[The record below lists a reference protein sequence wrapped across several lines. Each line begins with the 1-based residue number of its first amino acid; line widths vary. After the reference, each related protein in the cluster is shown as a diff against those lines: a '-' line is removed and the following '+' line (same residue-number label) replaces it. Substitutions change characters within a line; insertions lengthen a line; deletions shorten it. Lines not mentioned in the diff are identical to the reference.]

1 MKTRTRRW
9 IIIGVII
16 VIIAGMFAYPRI
28 KRRRQADE
36 SNKALTTVSTSVPRS
51 RALNVN
57 AEIVS
62 YTPMDDKAISP
73 GNLIPFEEADL
84 SFETSGKIVG
94 IYFNEGEFVKKG
106 TLLAKI
112 NDLPLQAQLKKLEAQ
127 VKLAEDRVYRQQ
139 TLLEKDAVSRE
150 AYETVATEYEKL
162 MADIELIKANI
173 AQTELRAPFDGRI
186 GLRYVSEGAYVTP
199 SANIANIAMTNTLK
213 LDFFILE
220 TYARDIKPGTKVI
233 FSFRDDRGRL
243 HEHTATVYALESTV
257 EQGTYT
263 LRARATFPN
272 ELENLVPGTYVSV
285 EILRDE
291 IKDALSVP
299 SEAIIPEMG
308 RNIVYVVRNGKA
320 QPVEIETGIRNEA
333 RVQAISGLQLGDTLI
348 TSGVMQLR
356 TGMDVVLNNIN

>member
-1 MKTRTRRW
+1 M
-9 IIIGVII
+9 I
-16 VIIAGMFAYPRI
+16 VVVIAGAVAYPKI
-28 KRRRQADE
+28 KKRREANE
-36 SNKALTTVSTSVPRS
+36 SNKALSSVATSVPRN
-51 RALNVN
+51 RALNVT
-57 AEIVS
+57 AEIVA
-62 YTPMDDKAISP
+62 YTPMDDRAISP

-106 TLLAKI
+106 TLLAKV

-127 VKLAEDRVYRQQ
+127 VKLAQDRVYRQQ

-150 AYETVATEYEKL
+150 AYETVVTEYDKL
-162 MADIELIKANI
+162 MADIDLIKANI
-173 AQTELRAPFDGRI
+173 EQTELRAPFDGRI

-199 SANIANIAMTNTLK
+199 SANIASIAMTNMLK

-220 TYARDIKPGTKVI
+220 TYARDIRPGTKVL

-243 HEHTATVYALESTV
+243 HEHEATVYALESTV

-285 EILRDE
+285 EILREE

-308 RNIVYVVRNGKA
+308 RNIVYIAREGKA
-320 QPVEIETGIRNEA
+320 QPVEIETGIRNES

-356 TGMDVVLNNIN
+356 TGMEVVITDIK